1 MIFWLIPAAG
11 ALVALVL
18 AGAGVVSV
26 LRANG
31 QLQKALER
39 ARTPRAWMDPQHAS
53 AAAARLQAD
62 LKGMAAVAA
71 RCGAAVQQIRT
82 GLIELRLPEAVTAL
96 RLTAFAVRA
105 LMHAR

>member
-1 MIFWLIPAAG
+1 MWWLIPASA
-11 ALVALVL
+11 AAVALVL
-18 AGAGVVSV
+18 IGIGAVSV

-31 QLQKALER
+31 ELQPGLER
-39 ARTPRAWMDPQHAS
+39 VRTPRAWMDPQRPS

-62 LKGMAAVAA
+62 AAGLAAVSA
-71 RCGAAVQQIRT
+71 RCVAAVQRIRA

-96 RLTAFAVRA
+96 RLAAFAVRA